1 MRRRMGHDGDHV
13 VGGSFSKGDEIHLR
27 GQWLQIWSLQ
37 FSTLAMSPTTTATFL
52 YLSHKR
58 MK

>member
-1 MRRRMGHDGDHV
+1 MGHDGDHV
-13 VGGSFSKGDEIHLR
+13 VRGSFSKGDEIHLR